1 MLEKEKNYNTF
12 LMSSESIMAVT
23 STKVGMMDN
32 INQLSSHS
40 APCHPCSVE
49 DMAIGNVSSSEFLLK
64 IENSAFPFA
73 FLTSKPKRSKAESRK
88 IVFALGLLFS
98 SQFDLRD
105 FRLQL
110 GELGI
115 ETACVPVIL

>member
-64 IENSAFPFA
+64 LRILHSH
-73 FLTSKPKRSKAESRK
+73 
-88 IVFALGLLFS
+88 LLS
-98 SQFDLRD
+98 
-105 FRLQL
+105 
-110 GELGI
+110 
-115 ETACVPVIL
+115 